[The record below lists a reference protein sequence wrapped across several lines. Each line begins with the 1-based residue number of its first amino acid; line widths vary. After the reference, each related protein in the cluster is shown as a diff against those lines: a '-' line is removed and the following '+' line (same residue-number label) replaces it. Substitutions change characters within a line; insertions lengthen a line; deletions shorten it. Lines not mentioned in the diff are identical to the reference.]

1 MNTDCRN
8 KLVGAQ
14 WLGRM
19 ITYAILGTVEAAV
32 NATTTIINKFKE
44 KT

>member
-1 MNTDCRN
+1 MNTDYQN
-8 KLVGAQ
+8 KLVGAP

-19 ITYAILGTVEAAV
+19 IASAILGTVEAPA
-32 NATTTIINKFKE
+32 NIINKFKE